1 MVESSQPSNSDICH
15 VKDELKKILIY
26 FKKCENNL
34 SDNHLIR
41 AKINEINE
49 QGLEFHSCLQK
60 SITQSITLEKHA
72 ENMIECIEILGSSNF
87 SPDCVSE
94 ILRTH
99 LDDTQTNRE
108 ETRQIKD
115 KYNNIKGRLIEINNE
130 ISARSITNMQL
141 LLENEEEL
149 KDLERSNGKLVT
161 MGIILMFVLVFG
173 KLNINNKDDAL
184 IFLGIMVV
192 TVGIYFLN
200 INRDKKKIRKLER
213 EIKEIRDFEEALTKG
228 INVEQIF
235 RGINPLVFQMG
246 HYNVYWD
253 TQYNRLNILLQERTE
268 SQAIQLALSKA
279 NARWE
284 KIMVECDNYTKTVR
298 KLVKESRETE
308 NS

>member
-1 MVESSQPSNSDICH
+1 MAESSQPSNSDICH
-15 VKDELKKILIY
+15 
-26 FKKCENNL
+26 
-34 SDNHLIR
+34 
-41 AKINEINE
+41 

-87 SPDCVSE
+87 SPDRVSE

-130 ISARSITNMQL
+130 ISARSIKNMQL
-141 LLENEEEL
+141 LLEKEEEL

-161 MGIILMFVLVFG
+161 MGIILMFALVCG

-192 TVGIYFLN
+192 TM
-200 INRDKKKIRKLER
+200 
-213 EIKEIRDFEEALTKG
+213 RDFEEALTKG
-228 INVEQIF
+228 INVEQIL

-268 SQAIQLALSKA
+268 SQVIQLALSKA

-298 KLVKESRETE
+298 KLVKESRETG